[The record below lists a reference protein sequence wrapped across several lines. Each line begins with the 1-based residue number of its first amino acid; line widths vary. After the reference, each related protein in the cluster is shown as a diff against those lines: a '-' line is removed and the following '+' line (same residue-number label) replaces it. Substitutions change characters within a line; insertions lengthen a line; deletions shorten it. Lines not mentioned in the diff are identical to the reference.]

1 MKRILT
7 ILTLFLLAFSCQA
20 QVNPK
25 RGYIITNGGDSI
37 HGTIDYRSDSRNCQE
52 CTFRADGSEAFVT
65 YRPDDIRGYRF
76 KDDGVYY
83 VTRVFPVDDVDTK
96 VFTEYIIQ
104 GGVSLFFY
112 SGRGQNYYYFVDEN
126 GKVAVMKEIGQS
138 RGSSEETLAAK
149 RASMLQAQQMLAKSP
164 ETTAALWKSN
174 YDRRALARLTRE
186 YDEKYCASWGDCI
199 QFEYDA
205 KATSAIQVK
214 GIRVEAGLSAL
225 GKARFDGT
233 ENVLSKGTI
242 AGEEKIFYEER
253 PVKRSLT
260 LTAPEVAV
268 GIDLAF
274 PRFSRNLT
282 AQVLIGYSYM
292 KAEDEVMERTFDGSR
307 TREELVTCKMTAS
320 DLFLEV
326 GLAYSFIP
334 DAKISPVVRG
344 GLEIDNFF
352 SGKTENMKQYHI
364 HTDMTGHKHNTSF
377 GAYLGAGADFAIGRH
392 TMRLMA
398 GVKGIGIVGNVWDF
412 NSYSPE
418 IRLGWLF

>member
-1 MKRILT
+1 MKRIIVYGKAHSFYCNL
-7 ILTLFLLAFSCQA
+7 I
-20 QVNPK
+20 
-25 RGYIITNGGDSI
+25 
-37 HGTIDYRSDSRNCQE
+37 SD
-52 CTFRADGSEAFVT
+52 
-65 YRPDDIRGYRF
+65 I
-76 KDDGVYY
+76 
-83 VTRVFPVDDVDTK
+83 
-96 VFTEYIIQ
+96 
-104 GGVSLFFY
+104 
-112 SGRGQNYYYFVDEN
+112 
-126 GKVAVMKEIGQS
+126 VAVRSERRPQLRQGHPTTDLSGGS
-138 RGSSEETLAAK
+138 RAKVIYYDGLGREEQTVMVGGSPAGGSVVSE
-149 RASMLQAQQMLAKSP
+149 R
-164 ETTAALWKSN
+164 
-174 YDRRALARLTRE
+174 
-186 YDEKYCASWGDCI
+186 
-199 QFEYDA
+199 EYDA

-225 GKARFDGT
+225 GKAKFDGT

-242 AGEEKIFYEER
+242 AGEEKIFNEER

-352 SGKTENMKQYHI
+352 SGNTENMKQYHI

-412 NSYSPE
+412 SSYSPE